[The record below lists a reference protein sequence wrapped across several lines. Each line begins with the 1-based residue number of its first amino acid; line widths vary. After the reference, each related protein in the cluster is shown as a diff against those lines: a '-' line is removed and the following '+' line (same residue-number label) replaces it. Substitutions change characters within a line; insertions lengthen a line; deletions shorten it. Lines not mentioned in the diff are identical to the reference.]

1 MKRLT
6 VVLLATACLL
16 SFVSVAAAKWVTIG
30 RNKVGLWAVSD
41 RVLAKQ
47 GGCVVTVAGV
57 IFTKPRTTRWGEA
70 VARKYKL
77 RFCCSGW
84 TYQMMAYQLVG
95 KNKKIIYQGK
105 GVGQAKKI
113 PPGSILDKMIKVHC
127 RAGAGGPGATA
138 PPEKKTVK

>member
-6 VVLLATACLL
+6 VVLVATACLL
-16 SFVSVAAAKWVTIG
+16 SFASVAAAKWVTIG

-47 GGCVVTVAGV
+47 GACVITVAGV

-77 RFCCSGW
+77 RFCCNNW
-84 TYQMMAYQLVG
+84 TYEMLAYQLVG
-95 KNKKIIYQGK
+95 KNKKIIYQGR
-105 GVGQAKKI
+105 GIRRAKKI

-127 RAGAGGPGATA
+127 GAGSGGQGAA
-138 PPEKKTVK
+138 PPPEKKTDK